1 MASWP
6 WKALN
11 KNIETLLKKETLALV
26 FSCEFCEISKNTFFY
41 RTPLMAAF
49 DFCFFFTSEE
59 IKYSSN
65 LAASFDFALTD
76 FLFW

>member
-1 MASWP
+1 
-6 WKALN
+6 
-11 KNIETLLKKETLALV
+11 
-26 FSCEFCEISKNTFFY
+26 
-41 RTPLMAAF
+41 MAAF
-49 DFCFFFTSEE
+49 DFCFFFTLEE